1 MKRKVVIAG
10 GGTGGHLFPGVAL
23 AKALKG
29 IDITMEITFVGTKQ
43 GIESKVLPG
52 EGFKLKTII
61 ASGLLGKR
69 GLNRW
74 VSWSKLPVGAAQSM
88 YFLIRNRPNL
98 VVGVGGYVS
107 APLVFS
113 AWLLRI
119 PILIHEQNVFPGMAN
134 KWLGKIADKVAVSY
148 KESKQ
153 FFLKRKVEVTGNMI
167 HEKLCQPR
175 EEFPPP
181 LKQPFGVLIL
191 GGSQGA
197 HSINMAMV
205 EALDLLSD
213 RKERLHITHQTGDAD
228 YENIK
233 KQYAAKGFSANVMS
247 FITDMP
253 VRYRLASLVICRS
266 GATTLAEITAA
277 GRVSFLIPFPYAAN
291 NHQEHNARI
300 IETASAGEVVLDK
313 EISGERIAKSI
324 KKAMDEPE
332 NLQKMEN
339 NSYRLGS
346 RDATKKVQEI
356 CLELMGD
363 ARKVSEDNNESKEK
377 HVLSCF

>member
-10 GGTGGHLFPGVAL
+10 GGTGGHLFPGIAL
-23 AKALKG
+23 ARALKRDDVK
-29 IDITMEITFVGTKQ
+29 IEITFVGTKQ

-61 ASGLLGKR
+61 SSGLLGKR

-74 VSWSKLPVGAAQSM
+74 VSWSKLPVGATQSM
-88 YFLIRNRPNL
+88 CFLIRNRPNL

-113 AWLLRI
+113 AWILRI
-119 PILIHEQNVFPGMAN
+119 PILIHEQNAFPGMAN

-148 KESKQ
+148 KESKK
-153 FFLKRKVEVTGNMI
+153 FFSNKKVEVTGNMI

-175 EEFPPP
+175 EEFPIP
-181 LKQPFGVLIL
+181 LKQPFRVLIL

-213 RKERLHITHQTGDAD
+213 RKERLHITHQTGNAD
-228 YENIK
+228 YENVK

-247 FITDMP
+247 FATDMP
-253 VRYRLASLVICRS
+253 ARYRLASLVICRS

-277 GRVSFLIPFPYAAN
+277 GKASFLIPFPYAAN

-300 IETASAGEVVLDK
+300 IETAGAGEVILDK

-332 NLQKMEN
+332 NFQRMEN

-346 RDATKKVQEI
+346 RDATKKVRKI
-356 CLELMGD
+356 CFELMGES
-363 ARKVSEDNNESKEK
+363 RKFSEDNNESKKK

>member
-1 MKRKVVIAG
+1 MKQKVVIAG
-10 GGTGGHLFPGVAL
+10 GGTGGHLFPGIAL
-23 AKALKG
+23 ARALKRNDMT
-29 IDITMEITFVGTKQ
+29 IEITFVGTKQ

-61 ASGLLGKR
+61 SSGLLGKR

-74 VSWSKLPVGAAQSM
+74 VSWSKLLVGAVQSM
-88 YFLIRNRPNL
+88 CFLIRNRPNL

-119 PILIHEQNVFPGMAN
+119 PILIHEQNAFPGMAN

-153 FFLKRKVEVTGNMI
+153 FFSKKKVEVTGNMI

-228 YENIK
+228 YENVK

-247 FITDMP
+247 FVTDMP

-300 IETASAGEVVLDK
+300 IETASAGEVILDK

-332 NLQKMEN
+332 NLQRMEN

-346 RDATKKVQEI
+346 RDATEKVRKI

>member
-10 GGTGGHLFPGVAL
+10 GGTGGHLFPGIAL
-23 AKALKG
+23 AKALKRNDVT
-29 IDITMEITFVGTKQ
+29 IKITFIGTKQ

-61 ASGLLGKR
+61 SSGLLGKR
-69 GLNRW
+69 GLDKW

-88 YFLIRNRPNL
+88 GFLIRNRPNL

-119 PILIHEQNVFPGMAN
+119 PILIHEQNAFPGMAN

-153 FFLKRKVEVTGNMI
+153 FFSKKKVEVTGNMI

-175 EEFPPP
+175 EDFPPP

-197 HSINMAMV
+197 HSINVAMV
-205 EALDLLSD
+205 EALDLLLD

-228 YENIK
+228 YENVK
-233 KQYAAKGFSANVMS
+233 KQYAAKGFSANIMS
-247 FITDMP
+247 FATDMP
-253 VRYRLASLVICRS
+253 ARYRLASLVVCRS

-332 NLQKMEN
+332 NLQRMEN

-346 RDATKKVQEI
+346 RDATEKVRKI
-356 CLELMGD
+356 CLELMAD
-363 ARKVSEDNNESKEK
+363 TRKISEDNNESKEK

>member
-10 GGTGGHLFPGVAL
+10 GGTGGHLFPGIAL
-23 AKALKG
+23 AKELKRNDMT
-29 IDITMEITFVGTKQ
+29 IEITFIGTKQ
-43 GIESKVLPG
+43 GIESRVLPR
-52 EGFKLKTII
+52 EGFKLKTIMS
-61 ASGLLGKR
+61 SGLLGKR

-88 YFLIRNRPNL
+88 VFLIRNRPNL
-98 VVGVGGYVS
+98 VVGIGGYVS

-119 PILIHEQNVFPGMAN
+119 PILIHEQNAFPGMAN

-153 FFLKRKVEVTGNMI
+153 FFSKKKVEVTGNMI

-181 LKQPFGVLIL
+181 LKQPFGLLIL

-228 YENIK
+228 YENVK

-247 FITDMP
+247 FVTDMP
-253 VRYRLASLVICRS
+253 MRYRLASLVICRS

-277 GRVSFLIPFPYAAN
+277 GKVSFLIPFPYAAN

-300 IETASAGEVVLDK
+300 IETAGAGEVILDK

-332 NLQKMEN
+332 NFQRMEN

-346 RDATKKVQEI
+346 RDATKKVRKI
-356 CLELMGD
+356 CFELMGES
-363 ARKVSEDNNESKEK
+363 RKFSEDNNESKKK

>member
-10 GGTGGHLFPGVAL
+10 GGTGGHLFPGIAL
-23 AKALKG
+23 AKALKRN
-29 IDITMEITFVGTKQ
+29 DMTLEITFVGTKQ

-61 ASGLLGKR
+61 SSGLLGKR

-74 VSWSKLPVGAAQSM
+74 FSWSKLPVGATQSM
-88 YFLIRNRPNL
+88 CFLIRNRPNL

-119 PILIHEQNVFPGMAN
+119 PILIHEQNAFPGMAN

-153 FFLKRKVEVTGNMI
+153 FFSKKKVAVTGNMI

-175 EEFPPP
+175 EEFPTP

-197 HSINMAMV
+197 HSINMAML

-228 YENIK
+228 FENVK

-247 FITDMP
+247 FTTDMP
-253 VRYRLASLVICRS
+253 ARYRLASLVICRS

-277 GRVSFLIPFPYAAN
+277 GRVSFLIPFPHAAN

-300 IETASAGEVVLDK
+300 IETAGAGEVILDK
-313 EISGERIAKSI
+313 EISGERISKSI

-332 NLQKMEN
+332 NLQRMEN

-346 RDATKKVQEI
+346 RDATEKVRKI

-363 ARKVSEDNNESKEK
+363 ARKVSEDKNESKEK

>member
-10 GGTGGHLFPGVAL
+10 GGTGGHLFPSIAL
-23 AKALKG
+23 AKALKRNDMT
-29 IDITMEITFVGTKQ
+29 IEITFVGTKQ

-52 EGFKLKTII
+52 EGFKLQTII
-61 ASGLLGKR
+61 SSGLLGKR

-74 VSWSKLPVGAAQSM
+74 ISWSKIPVGAAQSM
-88 YFLIRNRPNL
+88 CFLICNRPNL

-119 PILIHEQNVFPGMAN
+119 PILIHEQNAFPGMAN

-153 FFLKRKVEVTGNMI
+153 FFSKKKVEVTGNMI

-213 RKERLHITHQTGDAD
+213 RKERLDITHQTGDAD
-228 YENIK
+228 YENVK

-247 FITDMP
+247 FVTDMP
-253 VRYRLASLVICRS
+253 ARYRLASLVICRS

-300 IETASAGEVVLDK
+300 IEAAGAGEVILDK

-332 NLQKMEN
+332 NLQRMEN

-346 RDATKKVQEI
+346 RDATEKVRKI

>member
-23 AKALKG
+23 AKALKRNDMT
-29 IDITMEITFVGTKQ
+29 IEISFVGTKQ
-43 GIESKVLPG
+43 GIESSVLPG
-52 EGFKLKTII
+52 EGFKLKTMLS
-61 ASGLLGKR
+61 SGLLGKR

-74 VSWSKLPVGAAQSM
+74 VSWSKLPVGATQSM
-88 YFLIRNRPNL
+88 CFLIRNRPNL

-119 PILIHEQNVFPGMAN
+119 PILIHEQNAFPGMAN

-153 FFLKRKVEVTGNMI
+153 FFSEKKVEVTGNMI
-167 HEKLCQPR
+167 HEKLCQPK

-181 LKQPFGVLIL
+181 LKKPFGVLIL

-213 RKERLHITHQTGDAD
+213 RKERLDITHQTGDAD
-228 YENIK
+228 YKIVK

-247 FITDMP
+247 FFTDMP
-253 VRYRLASLVICRS
+253 ARYRLASLVICRS

-277 GRVSFLIPFPYAAN
+277 GKVSCLIPFPYAAN

-300 IETASAGEVVLDK
+300 IETAGAGEVVLDK

-332 NLQKMEN
+332 NFQRMEN

-346 RDATKKVQEI
+346 RDATKKVRKI
-356 CLELMGD
+356 CFELMGES
-363 ARKVSEDNNESKEK
+363 RKFSEDNNESKQK

>member
-10 GGTGGHLFPGVAL
+10 GGTGGHLFPGIAL
-23 AKALKG
+23 ARALKRDDVK
-29 IDITMEITFVGTKQ
+29 IEITFVGTKQ

-61 ASGLLGKR
+61 SSGLLGKR

-74 VSWSKLPVGAAQSM
+74 ISWSKLPVGATQSM
-88 YFLIRNRPNL
+88 CFLIRNRPNL

-119 PILIHEQNVFPGMAN
+119 PILIHEQNAFPGMAN

-153 FFLKRKVEVTGNMI
+153 FFSKKKVEVTGNMI

-228 YENIK
+228 YENVK

-247 FITDMP
+247 FVTDMP

-300 IETASAGEVVLDK
+300 IEAAGAGEVILDK

-332 NLQKMEN
+332 NLQRMEN

-346 RDATKKVQEI
+346 RDATEKVRKI

>member
-1 MKRKVVIAG
+1 MKRKIVIAG

-61 ASGLLGKR
+61 SSGLLGKR

-148 KESKQ
+148 KESTQ

-253 VRYRLASLVICRS
+253 MRYRLASLVICRS

-332 NLQKMEN
+332 NLQKMED

-363 ARKVSEDNNESKEK
+363 ARKVSEDNNKSKEK

>member
-10 GGTGGHLFPGVAL
+10 GGTGGHLFPGIAL
-23 AKALKG
+23 AKELKRNDMT
-29 IDITMEITFVGTKQ
+29 IEITFIGTKQ
-43 GIESKVLPG
+43 GIESRVLPR
-52 EGFKLKTII
+52 EGFKLKTIMS
-61 ASGLLGKR
+61 SGLLGKR

-88 YFLIRNRPNL
+88 CFLIRNRPNL
-98 VVGVGGYVS
+98 VVGIGGYVS

-119 PILIHEQNVFPGMAN
+119 PILIHEQNAFPGMAN

-153 FFLKRKVEVTGNMI
+153 FFLNKKVEVTGNMV
-167 HEKLCQPR
+167 HEKLCQAR
-175 EEFPPP
+175 EGFPSP

-191 GGSQGA
+191 GGSQGS

-228 YENIK
+228 YKIVK

-247 FITDMP
+247 FVTDMP
-253 VRYRLASLVICRS
+253 VRYRSASIVICRS

-277 GRVSFLIPFPYAAN
+277 GRVSLLIPFPYATN

-300 IETASAGEVVLDK
+300 IEAAGAGEVILDK
-313 EISGERIAKSI
+313 EISGEGIAKSI

-332 NLQKMEN
+332 NLQRMES
-339 NSYRLGS
+339 NSYSLGS
-346 RDATKKVQEI
+346 RDATEKVRKI
-356 CLELMGD
+356 CLELMGEV
-363 ARKVSEDNNESKEK
+363 RKVSEDNNESKEK

>member
-1 MKRKVVIAG
+1 MKRKIVIAG

>member
-1 MKRKVVIAG
+1 MKQKVVIAG
-10 GGTGGHLFPGVAL
+10 GGTGGHLFPGIAL
-23 AKALKG
+23 ARALKRNDMT
-29 IDITMEITFVGTKQ
+29 IEITFVGTKQ

-61 ASGLLGKR
+61 SSGLLGKR

-74 VSWSKLPVGAAQSM
+74 VSWSKLPVGAVQSM
-88 YFLIRNRPNL
+88 CFLIRNRPNL

-119 PILIHEQNVFPGMAN
+119 PILIHEQNAFPGMAN

-153 FFLKRKVEVTGNMI
+153 FFSKKKVEVTGNMI

-228 YENIK
+228 YENVK

-247 FITDMP
+247 FVTDMP

-300 IETASAGEVVLDK
+300 IETASAGEVILDK

-332 NLQKMEN
+332 NLQRMEN

-346 RDATKKVQEI
+346 RDATEKVRKI

>member
-1 MKRKVVIAG
+1 VKI
-10 GGTGGHLFPGVAL
+10 
-23 AKALKG
+23 
-29 IDITMEITFVGTKQ
+29 EITFVGTKQ

-61 ASGLLGKR
+61 SSGLLGKR

-74 VSWSKLPVGAAQSM
+74 ISWSKLPVGATQSM
-88 YFLIRNRPNL
+88 CFLIRNRPNL

-119 PILIHEQNVFPGMAN
+119 PILIHEQNTFPGMAN

-153 FFLKRKVEVTGNMI
+153 FFSNKKVEVTGNMI

-175 EEFPPP
+175 EEFPTP

-228 YENIK
+228 YENVK

-247 FITDMP
+247 FATDMP
-253 VRYRLASLVICRS
+253 ARYRLASLVICRS

-277 GRVSFLIPFPYAAN
+277 GKVSFLIPFPYAAN

-300 IETASAGEVVLDK
+300 IETAGAGEVILDK

-332 NLQKMEN
+332 NFQRMEN

-346 RDATKKVQEI
+346 RDATKKVRKI
-356 CLELMGD
+356 CFELMGES
-363 ARKVSEDNNESKEK
+363 RKFSEDNNESKKK

>member
-1 MKRKVVIAG
+1 MRRKVVIAG
-10 GGTGGHLFPGVAL
+10 GGTGGHLFPGIAL
-23 AKALKG
+23 AKALRKSDMT
-29 IDITMEITFVGTKQ
+29 IEISFVGTKQ

-61 ASGLLGKR
+61 SSGLLGTK
-69 GLNRW
+69 GLKRW
-74 VSWSKLPVGAAQSM
+74 VSWSKLPVGTAQSLC
-88 YFLIRNRPNL
+88 FLIRNRPNL
-98 VVGVGGYVS
+98 VVGVGGYAS

-119 PILIHEQNVFPGMAN
+119 PILIHEQNAFPGMAN

-148 KESKQ
+148 KESKE
-153 FFLKRKVEVTGNMI
+153 FFSKKKVEVTGNMI
-167 HEKLCQPR
+167 DEKLCQPK

-181 LKQPFGVLIL
+181 LKQPFGILIL

-197 HSINMAMV
+197 HSINMAML

-213 RKERLHITHQTGDAD
+213 RKERLCITHQTGEGD
-228 YENIK
+228 YENVK
-233 KQYAAKGFSANVMS
+233 KKYTEKRFSANVLS

-253 VRYRLASLVICRS
+253 MRYRLASLVICRS
-266 GATTLAEITAA
+266 GATTLAEVTAA
-277 GRVSFLIPFPYAAN
+277 GKVSALIPFPYAVN

-300 IETASAGEVVLDK
+300 IEAANAGEVILDE
-313 EISGERIAKSI
+313 EISGERLAKSI

-332 NLQKMEN
+332 NLERMGN

-346 RDATKKVQEI
+346 RDATEKVRKI
-356 CLELMGD
+356 CFELMST
-363 ARKVSEDNNESKEK
+363 AKKNADNNNKSKEK
-377 HVLSCF
+377 YVRSCF

>member
-1 MKRKVVIAG
+1 MKRKIVIAG

-61 ASGLLGKR
+61 SSGLLGKR

>member
-10 GGTGGHLFPGVAL
+10 GGTGGHLFPGIAL
-23 AKALKG
+23 AKALKRN
-29 IDITMEITFVGTKQ
+29 DMTTEIEFVGTKQ
-43 GIESKVLPG
+43 GIESKILPE

-61 ASGLLGKR
+61 SSGLLGKR
-69 GLNRW
+69 GLARW
-74 VSWSKLPVGAAQSM
+74 ISLFKLPIGTAESIW
-88 YFLIRNRPNL
+88 FLFNNRPNL
-98 VVGVGGYVS
+98 VVGVGGYAS
-107 APLVFS
+107 FPLVFS

-119 PILIHEQNVFPGMAN
+119 PILIHEQNAFPGMAN
-134 KWLGKIADKVAVSY
+134 KWLGKIADKVTVSY

-153 FFLKRKVEVTGNMI
+153 FFSKKKVEVTGNMI

-197 HSINMAMV
+197 HSINMAVV

-228 YENIK
+228 YENVK

-247 FITDMP
+247 FATDMP
-253 VRYRLASLVICRS
+253 ARYRLASLVICRS

-277 GRVSFLIPFPYAAN
+277 GRASVLVPFPYAAN
-291 NHQEHNARI
+291 NHQEHNARVV
-300 IETASAGEVVLDK
+300 ETASAGEVILDK

-332 NLQKMEN
+332 NLQRMEN

-346 RDATKKVQEI
+346 RDAVEKVWRI
-356 CLELMGD
+356 CSDLIGD
-363 ARKVSEDNNESKEK
+363 ENKNAKNSNGPNEKN
-377 HVLSCF
+377 VLSCF

>member
-1 MKRKVVIAG
+1 MKRKIVIAG

-61 ASGLLGKR
+61 SSGLLGKR

-74 VSWSKLPVGAAQSM
+74 VSWLKLPVGAAQSM

-148 KESKQ
+148 KESKH

-213 RKERLHITHQTGDAD
+213 RKERLHITHQTGGAD

-363 ARKVSEDNNESKEK
+363 ARKVSEGNNESKEK

>member
-10 GGTGGHLFPGVAL
+10 GGTGGHLFPSIAL
-23 AKALKG
+23 AKALKRNDMT
-29 IDITMEITFVGTKQ
+29 IEITFVGTKQ
-43 GIESKVLPG
+43 GIESKVLPE

-61 ASGLLGKR
+61 SSGLLGKR

-74 VSWSKLPVGAAQSM
+74 ISWSKLPVGAAQSM
-88 YFLIRNRPNL
+88 CFLIRNRPHL

-119 PILIHEQNVFPGMAN
+119 PILIHEQNAFPGMAN

-153 FFLKRKVEVTGNMI
+153 FFSKKKVEVTGNMI

-213 RKERLHITHQTGDAD
+213 RKERLDITHQTGDAD
-228 YENIK
+228 YENVK

-247 FITDMP
+247 FVTDMP

-300 IETASAGEVVLDK
+300 IETAGAGEVILDK

-332 NLQKMEN
+332 NLQRMEN

-346 RDATKKVQEI
+346 RDATEKVRKI

>member
-23 AKALKG
+23 AKALKRN
-29 IDITMEITFVGTKQ
+29 DITMEITFVGTKQ

-61 ASGLLGKR
+61 SSGLLGKR

-74 VSWSKLPVGAAQSM
+74 ISWSKLPVGATQSM
-88 YFLIRNRPNL
+88 CFLIRNRPNL

-119 PILIHEQNVFPGMAN
+119 PILIHEQNAFPGMAN

-153 FFLKRKVEVTGNMI
+153 FFSKKKVEVTGNMI

-228 YENIK
+228 YENVK

-247 FITDMP
+247 FVTDMP

-300 IETASAGEVVLDK
+300 IEAASAGEVILDK

-332 NLQKMEN
+332 NLQRMEN

-346 RDATKKVQEI
+346 RDATEKVRKI

>member
-1 MKRKVVIAG
+1 MKRKIVIAG

-61 ASGLLGKR
+61 SSGLLGKR

-148 KESKQ
+148 KESTQ

-313 EISGERIAKSI
+313 EISGARIAKSI

-332 NLQKMEN
+332 NLQKMED

-346 RDATKKVQEI
+346 RDATRKVQEI

-363 ARKVSEDNNESKEK
+363 ARKVSEGNNESKEK

>member
-1 MKRKVVIAG
+1 
-10 GGTGGHLFPGVAL
+10 
-23 AKALKG
+23 
-29 IDITMEITFVGTKQ
+29 
-43 GIESKVLPG
+43 
-52 EGFKLKTII
+52 
-61 ASGLLGKR
+61 
-69 GLNRW
+69 
-74 VSWSKLPVGAAQSM
+74 
-88 YFLIRNRPNL
+88 
-98 VVGVGGYVS
+98 
-107 APLVFS
+107 
-113 AWLLRI
+113 
-119 PILIHEQNVFPGMAN
+119 
-134 KWLGKIADKVAVSY
+134 VAVSY

-153 FFLKRKVEVTGNMI
+153 FFSKKKVEVTGNMI

-175 EEFPPP
+175 EEIPPP

-213 RKERLHITHQTGDAD
+213 RKERLHITHQTGDVD
-228 YENIK
+228 YENVK
-233 KQYAAKGFSANVMS
+233 KQYSSKGFFANVMS
-247 FITDMP
+247 FVNDMP

-277 GRVSFLIPFPYAAN
+277 GRVSCLIPFPYAAN

-300 IETASAGEVVLDK
+300 IETAGAGEVILDK

-332 NLQKMEN
+332 NLQRMEN
-339 NSYRLGS
+339 NSYLLGS
-346 RDATKKVQEI
+346 RDATENVRMI

-363 ARKVSEDNNESKEK
+363 ARKFLEDNNESKEK

>member
-1 MKRKVVIAG
+1 MRRKVVIAG
-10 GGTGGHLFPGVAL
+10 GGTGGHLFPGIAL
-23 AKALKG
+23 AKALRRSDMT
-29 IDITMEITFVGTKQ
+29 IEIAFVGTKH
-43 GIESKVLPG
+43 GIESKILPR
-52 EGFKLKTII
+52 ENFKLKTII
-61 ASGLLGKR
+61 SSGLLGKK

-74 VSWSKLPVGAAQSM
+74 VSWFKLPVGASQSM
-88 YFLIRNRPNL
+88 CFLIRNRPNL
-98 VVGVGGYVS
+98 VVGVGGYAS

-119 PILIHEQNVFPGMAN
+119 PILIHEQNAFPGMAN

-153 FFLKRKVEVTGNMI
+153 FFSEKKVEVTGNMI
-167 HEKLCQPR
+167 HAKLCQPK
-175 EEFPPP
+175 EKFPPP
-181 LKQPFGVLIL
+181 LKQPFGILVL

-213 RKERLHITHQTGDAD
+213 RKDLLHITHQTGDAD
-228 YENIK
+228 YENVK
-233 KQYAAKGFSANVMS
+233 KQYTEKEFSANVMS

-253 VRYRLASLVICRS
+253 MRYRLASLVICRS

-277 GRVSFLIPFPYAAN
+277 GRVSALIPFPYAAN

-300 IETASAGEVVLDK
+300 IETANAGEVILDK
-313 EISGERIAKSI
+313 EISGERLAKSI

-332 NLQKMEN
+332 NLQRMEA

-346 RDATKKVQEI
+346 RDASEKVRDI
-356 CLELMGD
+356 CLELMGV
-363 ARKVSEDNNESKEK
+363 AKKNEEHNNDSKK
-377 HVLSCF
+377 KYDLSCF

>member
-1 MKRKVVIAG
+1 MKQKVVIAG
-10 GGTGGHLFPGVAL
+10 GGTGGHLFPGIAL
-23 AKALKG
+23 ARALKRNDMT
-29 IDITMEITFVGTKQ
+29 IEITFVGTKL
-43 GIESKVLPG
+43 GIESKVLPR

-61 ASGLLGKR
+61 SSGLLGKR

-74 VSWSKLPVGAAQSM
+74 VSWSKLLVGAVQSM
-88 YFLIRNRPNL
+88 CFLIRNRPNL

-119 PILIHEQNVFPGMAN
+119 PILIHEQNAFPGMAN

-153 FFLKRKVEVTGNMI
+153 FFLKKKVEVTGNMI

-228 YENIK
+228 YENVK

-247 FITDMP
+247 FVTDMP

-300 IETASAGEVVLDK
+300 IETASAGEVILDK
-313 EISGERIAKSI
+313 EISGARIAKSI

-332 NLQKMEN
+332 NLQRMEN

-346 RDATKKVQEI
+346 RDATEKVRKI